1 MGCGRGEGLSG
12 KEGGERSKR
21 QDRARR
27 KPRQM
32 ERGEIAACLA
42 RQSDAII

>member
-1 MGCGRGEGLSG
+1 MGWAEEREGLSG
-12 KEGGERSKR
+12 KEGGEHSKR
-21 QDRARR
+21 RDCARR

-42 RQSDAII
+42 RQLMP